1 MFGGDLMDR
10 DYVDEGTIAAIATPA
25 GEGGI
30 GIVRISGREA
40 VPILS
45 RVFRDKF
52 GRSRTSFESHKM
64 YYGKVVSEQGE
75 MIDEVLAVVMLSP
88 RSYTGEDVSELHC
101 HGGRM
106 VLHSVLEEVPRQGA
120 RLAGPGEFTKRAF
133 VNGRLDLAQAES
145 VMDVIRSKT
154 KQSLKL
160 ALGGLS
166 GRLSARIRETMN
178 SLVQVV
184 AHIEA
189 SIDFP
194 EDDIDELEAAS
205 IRESLRS
212 SISEVEAMISEA
224 ARGKI
229 YRDGVSVVIAGRPN
243 VGKSSLFNALVRER
257 RAIVTDIPGTT
268 RDVIEE
274 YVNLSGV
281 PVRLMDTA
289 GIHETED
296 VVEREGVSRSREL
309 LGRTDVTVYVVDASD
324 AATGVNLDD
333 DIQMLNALPKDETIL
348 VLNKIDLAAGQV
360 DAQLYGDAAPEVVV
374 KTSAATGEGLDE
386 LEQAIVQVVT
396 KGHFSAGEVVVTNA
410 RHEDALRRCKSHL
423 EDALSALE
431 RSVPHDLIVI
441 DIREGLSALGE
452 ITGDTV
458 DEDVIDR
465 IFSDFCVGK

>member
-1 MFGGDLMDR
+1 
-10 DYVDEGTIAAIATPA
+10 
-25 GEGGI
+25 
-30 GIVRISGREA
+30 
-40 VPILS
+40 
-45 RVFRDKF
+45 
-52 GRSRTSFESHKM
+52 
-64 YYGKVVSEQGE
+64 
-75 MIDEVLAVVMLSP
+75 
-88 RSYTGEDVSELHC
+88 
-101 HGGRM
+101 M
-106 VLHSVLEEVPRQGA
+106 VLHSVLEEVLRQGA

-184 AHIEA
+184 AHIET

-309 LGRTDVTVYVVDASD
+309 LGRTDVTVYVVDVSD